1 MALPITV
8 PFTFANAT
16 TTQSLASLDA
26 DFSTVYNAVNGI
38 GNGSVSL
45 SNVTITGGSITANVS
60 VVGNVSSNTVTYI
73 QGGAN
78 SVSRT
83 VQNKL
88 TEFVSIKDF
97 GAVGDG
103 STDTTAAFTNAVN
116 AVNAAGGGTVWVPA
130 GNYLFKYISTSPSIQ
145 LYTNTHILFEQGATL
160 LNQAVYGGINSC
172 LFWAQNASSISISGP
187 GKIKAAP
194 GITVTGSITTGS
206 AVISSISNTSN
217 IIVNMPVDGTG
228 IPATAYVVSKT
239 SNSVT
244 ISQNATA
251 TNSTATVNFRYT
263 GGTMIGMNRVDRL
276 FVGGG
281 LQLLDQYASAA
292 GFSTRLM
299 ASATN
304 FIIDSVVIGYDDKI
318 SSVAASYAGED
329 GIHII
334 SPSSNGIITNIAGY
348 CGDDVVILAIENWSQ
363 GGWDSNITNINVSN
377 ISATSLWAHV
387 FRVYTNASS
396 TTGVIQYVNAN
407 NITGTVNSLG
417 VNTGSNGLPLND
429 NSNRNAIKD
438 LFISNVNLYCGNVGA
453 SGLNATYCSN
463 LTLNNIQFTA
473 PYNYNCYVA
482 NCSNV
487 VINNIDC
494 TVANRVAVP
503 GVYVISSTNFNLNG
517 GYISNQGSHGVYLNN
532 VSSGSISYIYITV
545 DSGNGIA
552 LTGNSSHFRIVGN
565 YFAGDAGP
573 AVQEYNT
580 ANYNIVSLND
590 KSQNAG
596 GGITLIGANSISVN
610 NI

>member
-16 TTQSLASLDA
+16 TTQNLSSLDS

-38 GNGSVSL
+38 GNGTVSL
-45 SNVTITGGSITANVS
+45 SNVSITGGSITANVS
-60 VVGNVSSNTVTYI
+60 ITGNITSNTVTYL

-78 SVSRT
+78 SVTTT
-83 VQNKL
+83 VQKKL

-116 AVNAAGGGTVWVPA
+116 AVNTAGGGTVWVPA
-130 GNYLFKYISTSPSIQ
+130 GNYLFKYVSSSPSIRI
-145 LYTNTHILFEQGATL
+145 YSNTHILFEQGATL

-172 LFWAQNASSISISGP
+172 LFWAQNASGISITGP

-194 GITVTGSITTGS
+194 GITVTASITTGN
-206 AVISSISNTSN
+206 AVISSISDTSN
-217 IIVNMPVDGTG
+217 IVVNMPVDGTG

-251 TNSTATVNFRYT
+251 TNSSATINFRYT

-276 FVGGG
+276 YVGGG

-292 GFSTRLM
+292 GYSSRLM
-299 ASATN
+299 ASATD
-304 FIIDSVVIGYDDKI
+304 FIIDGVVLGYDDKT
-318 SSVAASYAGED
+318 STVAASYGGED

-334 SPSSNGIITNIAGY
+334 SPSYNGVITNITGF
-348 CGDDVVILAIENWSQ
+348 CGDDVVILAIEDWSQ
-363 GGWDSNITNINVSN
+363 GGWDSNITNIDVSN
-377 ISATSLWAHV
+377 IAATSLWAHV
-387 FRVYTNASS
+387 FRIYTNVSS
-396 TTGVIQYVNAN
+396 TTGVIQYINAN

-417 VNTGSNGLPLND
+417 GNAGTNGLPLND
-429 NSNRNAIKD
+429 NSSRSAIKD
-438 LFISNVNLYCGNVGA
+438 VFISNVNLYCGNVGL
-453 SGLNATYCSN
+453 SGLNATYCKN
-463 LTLNNIQFTA
+463 LTLNNFQFA
-473 PYNYNCYVA
+473 SPYNYNCYVS
-482 NCSNV
+482 NCYNV
-487 VINNIDC
+487 VFNNIDC
-494 TVANRVAVP
+494 SVANRTANP
-503 GVYVISSTNFNLNG
+503 GVYVLSTTNFNING
-517 GYISNQGSHGVYLNN
+517 GYISNQGSHGVYLGN
-532 VSSGSISYIYITV
+532 VTTGSISYVSITV

-552 LTGNSSHFRIVGN
+552 LTGNTSHFRIVGN
-565 YFAGDAGP
+565 YLAGDAGP

-590 KSQNAG
+590 KSLNTG
-596 GGITLIGANSISVN
+596 GGISIIGANSISVN